1 MVTKRG
7 LFGSSIYLY
16 RTTYL
21 NSGYGHW
28 KRDVLSRW
36 LETGTAT
43 IAASIWTLDPEHDCF
58 DSGHCSHMLRSAL
71 FEAASP
77 LLTDK
82 PMEHCGNVADQC
94 VVRDPRNSNSKTMQ
108 GARDPLSQY
117 FILITSPNWIEVV
130 RVTSEL
136 PARASTLS

>member
-7 LFGSSIYLY
+7 LIGSSIYLY
-16 RTTYL
+16 KTTYL
-21 NSGYGHW
+21 KPGYGHW

-77 LLTDK
+77 LFTDK
-82 PMEHCGNVADQC
+82 
-94 VVRDPRNSNSKTMQ
+94 
-108 GARDPLSQY
+108 L
-117 FILITSPNWIEVV
+117 
-130 RVTSEL
+130 L
-136 PARASTLS
+136 PARPNQWSTAAMWQTNAWSEIQEIQIVKQCKEREIRCPSNSF